1 MNNWTSGKLLPFF
14 SLILGLILTVYRAS
28 ISSELQ
34 PVVDPYDSPSYFD
47 FKLIGGVR
55 MPIITFVFSRLETY
69 ENIIMFQSVFSSLCW
84 ILLSQVIFTLKL
96 NRGILLLFS
105 ILILSLGFSNQV
117 LLLDGFINAESLNIS
132 ALILCIS
139 SGFLIIVNRSLTSY
153 ILFIFCITFYA
164 GVKSINALSAVFLML
179 LFVTFLFAVGET
191 RKRAGIILSG
201 AGILL
206 MSVFFFLFTKVDATP
221 ILNTSAL
228 INNRIWNVESWKSY
242 TLEQG
247 FPAEARSTFLRFK
260 SRNLGI
266 PSDAAV
272 SLQPDYKQ
280 WFNESGNSF
289 LIKFMI
295 DNPDYTFFGPIALPI
310 FERKVYLS
318 STIWGGAATGILYAE
333 IFKNEW
339 FKSWPMNRIFWSL
352 DRSTGYIQFSLFLA
366 IIGLALLPNLFLKKY
381 EDQLQKVIMF
391 LLFTGLLHSYL
402 AWWFG
407 STPSDIGR
415 HQFPFAIVIRVA
427 VIFSLIYLI
436 QVSLIKARGLNHR
449 IGSD

>member
-84 ILLSQVIFTLKL
+84 ILLSQVIFALKL

-164 GVKSINALSAVFLML
+164 GVKSINALSAVFLMF
-179 LFVTFLFAVGET
+179 LFVTFLFVVGET

-206 MSVFFFLFTKVDATP
+206 MSVFFFLFIKVDATP

-228 INNRIWNVESWKSY
+228 INQRIWNVESWKSY

-266 PSDAAV
+266 PPDAAV
-272 SLQPDYKQ
+272 SIQPEYKK
-280 WFNESGNSF
+280 WFDESGSSF

-295 DNPDYTFFGPIALPI
+295 DNPDYTFLGPIALPA

-333 IFKNEW
+333 IFNNEW
-339 FKSWPMNRIFWSL
+339 FKSWPMNGIFWSL
-352 DRSTGYIQFSLFLA
+352 DRTKGYIQFSIFLGIIA
-366 IIGLALLPNLFLKKY
+366 IALLPNLLSKNF
-381 EDQLQKVIMF
+381 ENQLQEFIVF
-391 LLFTGLLHSYL
+391 LMLVGVVLSYL

-415 HQFPFAIVIRVA
+415 HQFPFAIVIRILF
-427 VIFSLIYLI
+427 IFSSLYLT
-436 QVSLIKARGLNHR
+436 QLLTRKLKRLNL
-449 IGSD
+449 

>member
-1 MNNWTSGKLLPFF
+1 MNNWSSGKLLQFF

-69 ENIIMFQSVFSSLCW
+69 ENIITFQSVFSSLSW
-84 ILLSQVIFTLKL
+84 ILLSQAIFTLKL

-139 SGFLIIVNRSLTSY
+139 SGFLIIVKRSLTSY
-153 ILFIFCITFYA
+153 ILFIICITFYA
-164 GVKSINALSAVFLML
+164 GVKSINALSAVFLMF
-179 LFVTFLFAVGET
+179 LFVTFLFVVGET

-206 MSVFFFLFTKVDATP
+206 MSVFFFLFIKVDATP

-228 INNRIWNVESWKSY
+228 INQRIWNVESWKSY

-247 FPAEARSTFLRFK
+247 FPVEARSTFLRFK

-272 SLQPDYKQ
+272 SLQPDYKK
-280 WFNESGNSF
+280 WFDESGNSF
-289 LIKFMI
+289 LIKFML
-295 DNPDYTFFGPIALPI
+295 DNPDYTFFGPIALPV
-310 FERKVYLS
+310 FERRVYLS
-318 STIWGGAATGILYAE
+318 STIWGGAATGILYEE
-333 IFKNEW
+333 IFNNEW
-339 FKSWPMNRIFWSL
+339 FESWPMNGIFWSL
-352 DRSTGYIQFSLFLA
+352 DRTKGYIQFSIFLG
-366 IIGLALLPNLFLKKY
+366 IIALALLPNLLSKNF
-381 EDQLQKVIMF
+381 ENQLQEFIVF
-391 LLFTGLLHSYL
+391 LMLAGVMLSYL

-415 HQFPFAIVIRVA
+415 HQFPFAIVIRILF
-427 VIFSLIYLI
+427 IFSSLYLT
-436 QVSLIKARGLNHR
+436 QLLTRKLKRLNL
-449 IGSD
+449 